1 MKIKNCKFLIVA
13 LAFFIGLGHS
23 NAQEAA
29 MDEMLDMDLSELM
42 NVPIVIASKKS
53 EGSFTAPLS
62 TTVLSREE
70 IEKSGVLSIEEA
82 FKLVPGV
89 IVREKTNGNFDVHIR
104 GNDNIPPQNM
114 SFYSENTSTL
124 IMIDGRKVFNYIN
137 GGVFWETLPISL
149 NDIERIEIIRGP
161 STAMYGP
168 NAMSGVINIITVNPI
183 DEQISATGSVQYG
196 TQNTGAY
203 NFAIGSSSLDDKL
216 KIRVGGNYESRD
228 RSSSNYYSWFKGA
241 YVPRN
246 EIVNYSGVSVSDF
259 ADKYSN
265 PDLAKERKGVAVSV
279 GYDFSKDIL
288 LDIQGGYQESK
299 AQTIF
304 METQSTPISNRLNE
318 SVYINALAKI
328 YGLELNLSNSRG
340 DQNIDEGNEPAQF
353 KYNVIDVTGE
363 YNFEFGDLSLRPGLS
378 MQNAIYSDLDYAGAY
393 GAGYV
398 NASQNLLTT
407 AGYLR
412 GDYKATD
419 KLRLIG
425 AIRADKYNMPD
436 VVFVSYQATATY
448 TINERNFV
456 RASYGLAN
464 KGPVIIDC
472 YANYHTNLL
481 GKSIRYQGNPNLD
494 LTYNNTAELGYRWM
508 AMSNLSFD
516 AELFY
521 SSSTGFTVFE
531 PISVDAVNGVV
542 ATYQNLDLESNI
554 LGGALSVNYVIS
566 KAYQFKLWAGYSDA
580 QLVNYKERVTPL
592 VPAGTNPAIPN
603 GALPTYQISDN
614 ANPQTPKLYGGASFV
629 AHPIEKLTANVDCYY
644 LGKHEY
650 IHDFDVY
657 ANMYSSMP
665 PAYFTAATGY
675 SQFNGSGRTNVD
687 DQFTVNLKVS
697 YDIFK
702 KNQLFVNCRNLF
714 NTDVAQFGFGDP
726 IGATYLVGVKIDL

>member
-1 MKIKNCKFLIVA
+1 MRLKSFKFLIIA
-13 LAFFIGLGHS
+13 LTFFVGFG
-23 NAQEAA
+23 NTQAQEVA

-70 IEKSGVLSIEEA
+70 IEKSGVTSIEEA
-82 FKLVPGV
+82 FKLVPGM

-124 IMIDGRKVFNYIN
+124 IMVDGRKVFNYIN

-168 NAMSGVINIITVNPI
+168 NAMSGVINIVTVNPK
-183 DEQISATGSVQYG
+183 DEQITANGSAQYG
-196 TQNTGAY
+196 SQNTGLY

-216 KIRVGGNYESRD
+216 KLRVGANYESRD
-228 RSSSNYYSWFKGA
+228 RSSTNYYSWFKGE
-241 YVPRN
+241 YVPRDG
-246 EIVNYSGVSVSDF
+246 IVDYSGVPVRDF
-259 ADKYSN
+259 AAKYPN
-265 PDLAKERKGVAVSV
+265 PDLAKERMGVVASV
-279 GYDFSKDIL
+279 GYDFTKDIQV
-288 LDIQGGYQESK
+288 DVQGGYQESK
-299 AQTIF
+299 VQTIF

-318 SVYINALAKI
+318 SMFVNAMAKL
-328 YGLELNLSNSRG
+328 YGLELNLSNSQG
-340 DQNIDEGNEPAQF
+340 DQNIDEGNVPAQF
-353 KYNVIDVTGE
+353 TYNVMDVTAE
-363 YNFEFGDLSLRPGLS
+363 YNFELGNLALRPGLS

-407 AGYLR
+407 AGYVR

-425 AIRADKYNMPD
+425 AVRADKYNMPN

-448 TINERNFV
+448 SINSSNFI
-456 RASYGLAN
+456 RASYGRAN
-464 KGPVIIDC
+464 KGPVIIDS
-472 YANYHTNLL
+472 YANYHTDLL
-481 GKSIRYQGNPNLD
+481 GRSIRYQGNPELD
-494 LTYNNTAELGYRWM
+494 LTYNNTAEFGYRWM
-508 AMSNLSFD
+508 AMNNLSVD

-521 SSSTGFTVFE
+521 STTAGFTVFE
-531 PISVDAVNGVV
+531 PISVDATNGVV
-542 ATYQNLDLESNI
+542 ATYQNLDLKSNI
-554 LGGALSVNYVIS
+554 LGGALSVNYILS
-566 KAYQFKLWAGYSDA
+566 KDYQFKLWAGYSDA
-580 QLVNYKERVTPL
+580 QLTNYKERITPL
-592 VPAGTNPAIPN
+592 IPAGTNPAAPN
-603 GALPTYQISDN
+603 GALPTYQISDIV
-614 ANPQTPKLYGGASFV
+614 NPQTPELYGGASIV
-629 AHPIEKLTANVDCYY
+629 AQPIDRLTATIDCYY

-650 IHDFDVY
+650 VHDFDVY
-657 ANMYSSMP
+657 AKMYSSMP

-675 SQFNGSGRTNVD
+675 SQFKGSGRVVVD
-687 DQFTVNLKVS
+687 DQFTMNLKVS

-702 KNQLFVNCRNLF
+702 RNQIFVNCRNLF
-714 NTDVAQFGFGDP
+714 NTDTPQFGFGDS
-726 IGATYLVGVKIDL
+726 IGSVFLLGVKIDL